1 MKKILMMNFFTL
13 IWILPSLSQIITTDI
28 QYNRKGQ
35 TLELTVVNPTDY
47 YLLIVNPMHSESS
60 KTIMWVTAVD
70 DRGKEIYRYH
80 HVPIAEKNGKAYLV
94 HPIAPHSSVKTKH
107 SIKKILGDKF
117 DNAALLYIDWRLRY
131 ILDDPVL
138 REEKKNINYLII
150 EREFELL
157 KD

>member
-1 MKKILMMNFFTL
+1 MKKILMINLFTL

-28 QYNRKGQ
+28 QYNSKEQ

-47 YLLIVNPMHSESS
+47 YLIIVNPIHNEPS

-70 DRGKEIYRYH
+70 DRGKEIYRYYH
-80 HVPIAEKNGKAYLV
+80 TPLAEKYRKV
-94 HPIAPHSSVKTKH
+94 IAPHSSAKTKH

-117 DNAALLYIDWRLRY
+117 DDAAFLSIDWSLNY
-131 ILDDPVL
+131 ISTDPVL
-138 REEKKNINYLII
+138 REEKKNINCLII